1 MAAVVSP
8 GAVARWLELPAEELR
23 LRVNQL
29 VQARLPADHAVW
41 AAVRRDPAL
50 TARVRG
56 VLSGL
61 LTSVRGAKDEHMQRF
76 WIAAAKAALDRVDQ
90 PAPASAPA
98 AEDTETSA
106 DTGFATGAEAA
117 AEAVPEPAPEPAE
130 RVTPATPESPEV
142 ISETRKPGVPAGQ
155 PAIPAMVFQEPGR
168 R

>member
-1 MAAVVSP
+1 
-8 GAVARWLELPAEELR
+8 LELPAEELR
-23 LRVNQL
+23 VRVNQL

-41 AAVRRDPAL
+41 TAVRRDPAL

-90 PAPASAPA
+90 PAPAPA
-98 AEDTETSA
+98 ADAEPAA
-106 DTGFATGAEAA
+106 DAA
-117 AEAVPEPAPEPAE
+117 AEAAGEPAAEPAPEPVE
-130 RVTPATPESPEV
+130 TVTPATPEPPQV
-142 ISETRKPGVPAGQ
+142 ISEGRKPNVPAGQ